1 MKLALFA
8 FAAALGVG
16 SALAET
22 PAEKPPAATEAAQPV
37 WAKTKVVV
45 CEVLS
50 VHHCR
55 AGGCEAAPKLPSFR
69 IDIAHQTM
77 CGLVSGGCKS
87 ELKIGQV
94 GLDRGN
100 TRMAVHALGA
110 AFIVGI
116 DADGTMNGADVVK
129 GRVVAIQGRC
139 VPG

>member
-1 MKLALFA
+1 MKLGIFA
-8 FAAALGVG
+8 FAAAM
-16 SALAET
+16 AAA
-22 PAEKPPAATEAAQPV
+22 PAHAQAPPEGAQPV

-50 VHHCR
+50 VQHCR
-55 AGGCEAAPKLPSFR
+55 TGGCEPAAKLPSFR
-69 IDIAHQTM
+69 VDIAKQTM
-77 CGLVSGGCKS
+77 CGIVSGGCKS

-100 TRMAVHALGA
+100 TRMTVHALGA
-110 AFIVGI
+110 AFVVGI

-129 GRVVAIQGRC
+129 GRVVSIQGRC